1 MRPSAR
7 DLGRKLKLLRYGV
20 RPTRLK
26 PLDGGGREGTGSGAQ
41 HSLVLVRW
49 FAGGEVCRARYCNCS
64 SRRGRGE
71 RDEPGRKALCY
82 CSARCGGRLWM
93 TALDARLNLNLNLNS
108 NKSAMRKGQVEPASC
123 FLLPASCS
131 CSCFHASPLAAC
143 LTLHF
148 T

>member
-49 FAGGEVCRARYCNCS
+49 FAGGDVCRARYCNCS
-64 SRRGRGE
+64 CRRGRGE
-71 RDEPGRKALCY
+71 RGEGRGMSL
-82 CSARCGGRLWM
+82 GGRPCAI
-93 TALDARLNLNLNLNS
+93 ALR
-108 NKSAMRKGQVEPASC
+108 GVVVGC
-123 FLLPASCS
+123 G
-131 CSCFHASPLAAC
+131 
-143 LTLHF
+143 
-148 T
+148 